1 MAGILDDKRDH
12 HGTPLSTQPKGTNGL
27 STGQIGS
34 LIIEMN
40 GILRNEFYPSLGN
53 DKTCRFEEIWGT
65 IQGLLCAEAISAAQ
79 NLAKAARDPPAK
91 QPPAP
96 SYAAVTQANLPS
108 LPAPRIQPV
117 PRALTREVRVSRR
130 ECPDPVENNLRDPAR
145 VVPML
150 NQAIAQFSGGRVE
163 AARALPSGDL
173 ILRVDS
179 VQTQQELHK
188 QSGWTEA
195 LGAGTRLNR
204 PRFTVLVKS
213 VHQDALDCSN
223 QEVARGTLS
232 KQNPYLSGIELI
244 HVGRERSRQADSPTR
259 ASTVLVDVAS
269 PQEANL
275 IIQEG
280 LVLGYVHHSVE
291 LFHRDCRVTRCYR
304 CQGLG
309 HMARVCRHKAC
320 CGWCASQEHTNDKDC
335 PKRAQKQPARCASC
349 KGDHPA
355 WAGQCPVRQEAVTR
369 AREAFLT
376 RPTQFAVDH
385 PSPPLSPQVDG
396 PRVAAKRKAPPG
408 EEPPRAR
415 GRPRALVSAGRS
427 QQGALFSFVQPPTMS
442 EASPEPEL

>member
-1 MAGILDDKRDH
+1 M
-12 HGTPLSTQPKGTNGL
+12 
-27 STGQIGS
+27 
-34 LIIEMN
+34 
-40 GILRNEFYPSLGN
+40 
-53 DKTCRFEEIWGT
+53 
-65 IQGLLCAEAISAAQ
+65 
-79 NLAKAARDPPAK
+79 
-91 QPPAP
+91 
-96 SYAAVTQANLPS
+96 
-108 LPAPRIQPV
+108 PAPRIQPV

-130 ECPDPVENNLRDPAR
+130 ECPDPVKNNLRDPAR

-163 AARALPSGDL
+163 ATRDLPSGDL
-173 ILRVDS
+173 ILRVNS

-291 LFHRDCRVTRCYR
+291 LFHRDCRVTCCYR

-309 HMARVCRHKAC
+309 HMAQVCCHKAC

-335 PKRAQKQPARCASC
+335 PKRAQKQPARCTNC

-355 WAGQCPVRQEAVTR
+355 WAGQCPVHQEAATR

-376 RPTQFAVDH
+376 RPTQFAEDNPF
-385 PSPPLSPQVDG
+385 PSLSHQIDE
-396 PRVAAKRKAPPG
+396 PRVAAKRKSPPG

-415 GRPRALVSAGRS
+415 GRPRALDSAGRS
-427 QQGALFSFVQPPTMS
+427 QRGALFSFLQPPTMS
-442 EASPEPEL
+442 KVSPEPEL